1 MDMIRLVKALLPKS
15 AKSAVKH
22 LVGVQDMETRLR
34 NLKRAGF
41 ACSGAVDVGAY
52 AGEWALLARE
62 VFACPVLMIEPQ
74 PDRRSDLEQLVRQ
87 HGFELETVAMSG
99 SRRSGRLLLESS
111 NSRLMP
117 DDDENNLPQI
127 AVQVERLDDVLQRH
141 PALQPN
147 LLKVD
152 VQGHEL
158 AVLEGAAS
166 AMRQMEVVVLEVSL
180 IRIGPV
186 PLFRE
191 VIEHMAARGFR
202 LYDFLPTYYRP
213 LDGALWQGDAFFVRD
228 DSNLVASEAWA

>member
-1 MDMIRLVKALLPKS
+1 MIRLVKSLLPKA

-41 ACSGAVDVGAY
+41 VCSGAVDVGAF
-52 AGEWALLARE
+52 AGEWALLAKK
-62 VFACPVLMIEPQ
+62 VFRRPVLMIEPQ
-74 PDRRSDLEQLVRQ
+74 PGRRSDLEQLVRQ
-87 HGFELETVAMSG
+87 HGFELETVAVSE
-99 SRRSGRLLLESS
+99 SRRTGRFLLEAT

-117 DDDENNLPQI
+117 DDDANDRPQI
-127 AVQVERLDDVLQRH
+127 AVQVERLDDVLARH
-141 PALQPN
+141 PVLHPN

-158 AVLEGAAS
+158 AVLDGAAS
-166 AMRQMEVVVLEVSL
+166 AIRRMEVIVLEVSV

-186 PLFRE
+186 PVFRE
-191 VIEHMAARGFR
+191 VIEYMAARGFR
-202 LYDFLPTYYRP
+202 LYDFLPMYYRP

-228 DSNLVASEAWA
+228 ESNLVASEAWA

>member
-1 MDMIRLVKALLPKS
+1 MTRFLKSLLPRS

-41 ACSGAVDVGAY
+41 VCSGAVDVGAF
-52 AGEWALLARE
+52 AGEWALLAKE

-74 PDRRSDLEQLVRQ
+74 PGRRSDLEQLVRQ
-87 HGFELETVAMSG
+87 HGLELETVAVSG
-99 SRRSGRLLLESS
+99 SRHSGRLLLEST
-111 NSRLMP
+111 NSRLMQA
-117 DDDENNLPQI
+117 DDEYGLPQI

-141 PALQPN
+141 PAQHPN

-158 AVLEGAAS
+158 AVLDGAAS
-166 AMRQMEVVVLEVSL
+166 SIRQMEVIVLEVSL

-186 PLFRE
+186 PVFRE
-191 VIEHMAARGFR
+191 VIEYMAARGFR
-202 LYDFLPTYYRP
+202 LYDFLPMYYRP
-213 LDGALWQGDAFFVRD
+213 LDGALWQGDAFFVRG